1 MHCEAEK
8 IEHTLAM
15 ELASPSNFELIMS
28 MFSSQLLSNQNDDN
42 DEEYAEIFN
51 EFIDEYIVD
60 FLCKENLNDNKEK
73 GYPMITQT
81 NEVIELLG

>member
-1 MHCEAEK
+1 MPLH
-8 IEHTLAM
+8 H
-15 ELASPSNFELIMS
+15 
-28 MFSSQLLSNQNDDN
+28 LLLNQNDDN

-73 GYPMITQT
+73 GYPMITQI
-81 NEVIELLG
+81 NELLNY

>member
-1 MHCEAEK
+1 MSV
-8 IEHTLAM
+8 IWSRPRSL
-15 ELASPSNFELIMS
+15 SSNNLNVHH
-28 MFSSQLLSNQNDDN
+28 LLLNQNDDN

-73 GYPMITQT
+73 GYPMITQI
-81 NEVIELLG
+81 NELLNY